1 MKKHIFIMMLFA
13 LCLTSFQAHAQR
25 YLPGMKGLQVTAGM
39 TDGVHWNAGSDFAY
53 HIGAAYSVYT
63 KNANRWV
70 IGGEYLHK
78 KYDYK
83 DMQIPVEQFTAEGGY
98 YLKFLSDR
106 RKTFFL
112 SLGLSALAGYAEYMI
127 SHLLKFSSLQ
137 KDEFVLYDYERIKYK
152 NIFYNGVKSN
162 NFLYDDW
169 QIITLERLFHI
180 FFQKSLYEAVWHI
193 QSSVEDRFNFLVTQ
207 VERITGLKDFGIYL
221 NKLMTIDAVFVNEDR
236 HMHNVAVLMSQ
247 KGEFSY
253 CPIFDNGAG
262 LLSDTS
268 MDYPL
273 GTDLYDALSEVRAK
287 TISGSF
293 EEQMDVS
300 EDVCGMNL
308 HFSFTKKDVEQILNE
323 IPGYSDQEKERVRD
337 ILFEQMRKYKYL
349 FKN

>member
-1 MKKHIFIMMLFA
+1 
-13 LCLTSFQAHAQR
+13 
-25 YLPGMKGLQVTAGM
+25 
-39 TDGVHWNAGSDFAY
+39 
-53 HIGAAYSVYT
+53 
-63 KNANRWV
+63 
-70 IGGEYLHK
+70 
-78 KYDYK
+78 
-83 DMQIPVEQFTAEGGY
+83 
-98 YLKFLSDR
+98 
-106 RKTFFL
+106 
-112 SLGLSALAGYAEYMI
+112 
-127 SHLLKFSSLQ
+127 
-137 KDEFVLYDYERIKYK
+137 
-152 NIFYNGVKSN
+152 
-162 NFLYDDW
+162 
-169 QIITLERLFHI
+169 
-180 FFQKSLYEAVWHI
+180 
-193 QSSVEDRFNFLVTQ
+193 
-207 VERITGLKDFGIYL
+207 
-221 NKLMTIDAVFVNEDR
+221 MTIDAVFVNEDR
-236 HMHNVAVLMSQ
+236 HMHNVAVLMSL

>member
-1 MKKHIFIMMLFA
+1 MIELFEQNERKA
-13 LCLTSFQAHAQR
+13 DRQSS
-25 YLPGMKGLQVTAGM
+25 KGNQLKWENNGI
-39 TDGVHWNAGSDFAY
+39 W
-53 HIGAAYSVYT
+53 
-63 KNANRWV
+63 
-70 IGGEYLHK
+70 
-78 KYDYK
+78 YK
-83 DMQIPVEQFTAEGGY
+83 ADCTGYEG
-98 YLKFLSDR
+98 L
-106 RKTFFL
+106 
-112 SLGLSALAGYAEYMI
+112 AEYMI

-169 QIITLERLFHI
+169 QIITLERLFHN

-253 CPIFDNGAG
+253 CPIFDNGSG